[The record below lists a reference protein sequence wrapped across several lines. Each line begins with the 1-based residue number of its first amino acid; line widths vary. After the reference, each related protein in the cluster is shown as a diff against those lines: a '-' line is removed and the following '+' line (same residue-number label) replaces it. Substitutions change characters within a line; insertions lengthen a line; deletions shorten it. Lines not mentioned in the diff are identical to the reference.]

1 MPTTVL
7 LALEGLKCMG
17 CANKVKN
24 TLLTLS
30 NVTDVTATPQYAKV
44 TGDAPVDELIQ
55 QINAL
60 GYQAM
65 TANKP
70 DLILSLSGLAC
81 GSCVAK
87 TQAAL
92 EAVSGVVSAEVDKTS
107 ARIFGRASADALIA
121 AVTAAGYQAQV
132 AESAAQ
138 TSAPVTVLALSGL
151 ACESCEQATRT
162 ALLAV
167 SGVTDAR
174 VSKTRA
180 EVDGT
185 ADSAALI
192 AAVEAAG
199 YHAQLANATAE
210 STVKKPDPEGVE
222 TVRAPVT
229 QEVAEAMQACPVAE
243 PSAAT
248 QST

>member
-1 MPTTVL
+1 MPKTVL

-55 QINAL
+55 HINAL

-70 DLILSLSGLAC
+70 DLILSLNGLSC

-92 EAVSGVVSAEVDKTS
+92 QAVNGVVSVDVDKTS
-107 ARIFGRASADALIA
+107 ARIFGNAPAEALIA
-121 AVTAAGYQAQV
+121 AVAAAGYQAQV
-132 AESAAQ
+132 AAPDITSTSSIAQ
-138 TSAPVTVLALSGL
+138 PVTVLTLSGL
-151 ACESCEQATRT
+151 ACESCEQTTR
-162 ALLAV
+162 ASLLAV
-167 SGVTDAR
+167 
-174 VSKTRA
+174 
-180 EVDGT
+180 
-185 ADSAALI
+185 
-192 AAVEAAG
+192 
-199 YHAQLANATAE
+199 
-210 STVKKPDPEGVE
+210 
-222 TVRAPVT
+222 
-229 QEVAEAMQACPVAE
+229 
-243 PSAAT
+243 
-248 QST
+248 